1 MTRHPVTL
9 LHFDPVYAGVQDS
22 TKGTI
27 FDAYLMKG
35 SSAMAELQNRW
46 LGRLCYCQGRDTW
59 DNIDTP
65 GCREGLS
72 LWYCYVDYES
82 MMGKHHDLLKAWDDR
97 TQWCHPKLWFLYVN
111 NYMYIYIYIWVDDLT
126 EISRFYGCQSWVPLQ
141 KWKFFIFRHLQE
153 ERTAAYEIGSPFKE
167 SSGRYFC
174 IFFEKLLQVIFGWF
188 KSMFWHWDF

>member
-1 MTRHPVTL
+1 MCLCSVLYSFFLQKNLILRPLLSPQSWFEMTRHPVTL

-111 NYMYIYIYIWVDDLT
+111 NYMYIYIYIYTFGLT
-126 EISRFYGCQSWVPLQ
+126 ISL
-141 KWKFFIFRHLQE
+141 KFPDFTAVKVEFLSKNGSFLFFGTYRKSGQQ
-153 ERTAAYEIGSPFKE
+153 RTK
-167 SSGRYFC
+167 
-174 IFFEKLLQVIFGWF
+174 
-188 KSMFWHWDF
+188 